1 MRYVDPTSHGLAVVL
16 AEKRGGE
23 LVVCHAPCHIRPDGP
38 TIPTLVSAPQNPDPP
53 PLCYDSGMATREHVE
68 TWEEMEVALSQLSD
82 EAWEGHMTKLVMAA
96 LDDLAARLPHG
107 YIIEGGFI
115 VRLDPSLPDHVT
127 VAQKFNGQVVGQVTL
142 PAR

>member
-1 MRYVDPTSHGLAVVL
+1 MG
-16 AEKRGGE
+16 
-23 LVVCHAPCHIRPDGP
+23 
-38 TIPTLVSAPQNPDPP
+38 
-53 PLCYDSGMATREHVE
+53 YDSGMATREHVE
-68 TWEEMEVALSQLSD
+68 TWEEMEAALSQLSD
-82 EAWEGHMTKLVMAA
+82 EAWEGAHDQAAMAA

-107 YIIEGGFI
+107 YIIDGGFI